1 MYIKIYARAYCPNL
15 LCFFNWKTWF
25 YIVVLILMMILFVF
39 KLVKYRF
46 RFESLTVN
54 TKNESE
60 YFNILKMMQLHFNL
74 NQIIF
79 SYRFCTIC
87 SFHIYFNICFVLTA
101 PSNSEIFFRCSTK
114 AIQKRVNLWIF
125 FGRERLAKK
134 EMSFI

>member
-46 RFESLTVN
+46 RFESLKLKKRLNHTFHH
-54 TKNESE
+54 SE
-60 YFNILKMMQLHFNL
+60 NDAITFQSKSNYFQLPFLHHMQLSHLFQHL
-74 NQIIF
+74 F
-79 SYRFCTIC
+79 RFDC
-87 SFHIYFNICFVLTA
+87 SIKLWN
-101 PSNSEIFFRCSTK
+101 FFGCSTK